1 MMEGQAMHVVWRTAM
16 SMDGKLAT
24 ADHDLSFLETI
35 EKEDESVADFPQFV
49 AAIDAILLGAE
60 TLRWLLRGGHGWPH
74 GDKPTWLLSHDAM
87 LVNRVGSTAQPLNR
101 RENVQQALDEMEAS
115 GARRVW
121 LCGGGNLAGQVLAL
135 DRIDEV
141 EVTIAPVA
149 LGGGSSLFGA
159 MALPERV
166 FHVADCRRVAGN
178 AVLVRWM
185 RKRQG

>member
-1 MMEGQAMHVVWRTAM
+1 MHVVWRTAM

-24 ADHDLSFLETI
+24 ADHDLGFLETI
-35 EKEDESVADFPQFV
+35 EKQDESLADFSQFV
-49 AAIDAILLGAE
+49 ATVDSILLGAE

-74 GDKPTWLLSHDAM
+74 GDKTTWLLSHDAA
-87 LVNRVGSTAQPLNR
+87 LVNRVGPTAQPLNR
-101 RENVQQALDEMEAS
+101 REDVQQALAEMEAS

-149 LGGGSSLFGA
+149 LGDGPALFGA
-159 MALPERV
+159 MPLPERT
-166 FHVADCRRVAGN
+166 FQVADCRIVAGN

-185 RKRQG
+185 RTRQR